1 VKELESATE
10 LISNLRL
17 NELSEPNEKLN
28 KKFGE
33 FSFACGC
40 GNVHSIVKQTY
51 KHPSFSNTF
60 WSDPT
65 NCVYAICHESS
76 RILFS
81 CSHGFFT
88 MVARSSGLF
97 KPTIETDF
105 TIDRALLDSHEQ
117 GLGLFISTSK
127 FNLDF
132 NSYGE
137 RKIPLPQKEITSW
150 EDFEKVILEAGKSS
164 LSPLP
169 KYMPHMDEHRFL
181 CPCGEKHSM
190 GGFDPLYALQ
200 QGAARAFC
208 YPHVECGGKDLIY
221 RCHNGYYS
229 MVRSRPSLPVIC
241 WFKNEVMPYSR
252 RSVSDLPDEIF
263 RDFQGL
269 RKYLE

>member
-1 VKELESATE
+1 MKELKSATE
-10 LISNLRL
+10 LISSLRL
-17 NELSEPNEKLN
+17 NELSEPNQKLI

-40 GNVHSIVKQTY
+40 GNVHSIVKQSY
-51 KHPSFSNTF
+51 KHPAFSNTF

-65 NCVYAICHESS
+65 YCVDAICVESS

-97 KPTIETDF
+97 KTIVETDF
-105 TIDRALLDSHEQ
+105 TIDRALVDSHEQ
-117 GLGLFISTSK
+117 GLGLFISTST

-137 RKIPLPQKEITSW
+137 RKIPLPKNEIMSW
-150 EDFEKVILEAGKSS
+150 EDFEKAILEAGKSS
-164 LSPLP
+164 LSRLP
-169 KYMPHMDEHRFL
+169 KYMPHMDDHRFL

-190 GGFDPLYALQ
+190 GGFNPLYALQ
-200 QGAARAFC
+200 QGTARAFC
-208 YPHVECGGKDLIY
+208 YPHVECGGKDLVY

-241 WFKNEVMPYSR
+241 WLKSEIVPSSR
-252 RSVSDLPDEIF
+252 RSVTDLPNDIF
-263 RDFQGL
+263 GDFERL
-269 RKYLE
+269 WVYLE